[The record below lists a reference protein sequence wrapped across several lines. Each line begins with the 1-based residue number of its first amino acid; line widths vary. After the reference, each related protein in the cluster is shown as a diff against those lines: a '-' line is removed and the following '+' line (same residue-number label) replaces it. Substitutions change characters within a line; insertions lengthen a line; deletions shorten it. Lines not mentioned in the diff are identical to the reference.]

1 MHKLIQNCKIVRF
14 LLSRHQNLVL
24 IASKLV
30 SIIEIKWS
38 FLKPFLTWQHEIANI
53 PVPYLMKNYYA
64 IIAILYDGYIINRV
78 YRIISSPILPYF
90 FQIILSKKKKD
101 NGIISYASMK
111 LKTIIPLDNQTQQS
125 QPFQWILNTK
135 STFQMYY
142 ESAAKSLT
150 HCFVKRSSA
159 VEGAKMKS

>member
-1 MHKLIQNCKIVRF
+1 MHKLIQSCKIVRF
-14 LLSRHQNLVL
+14 LLGRHQNLVL

-78 YRIISSPILPYF
+78 YRIISSPILLYF
-90 FQIILSKKKKD
+90 FQIILSKKKK
-101 NGIISYASMK
+101 
-111 LKTIIPLDNQTQQS
+111 
-125 QPFQWILNTK
+125 
-135 STFQMYY
+135 
-142 ESAAKSLT
+142 
-150 HCFVKRSSA
+150 R
-159 VEGAKMKS
+159 